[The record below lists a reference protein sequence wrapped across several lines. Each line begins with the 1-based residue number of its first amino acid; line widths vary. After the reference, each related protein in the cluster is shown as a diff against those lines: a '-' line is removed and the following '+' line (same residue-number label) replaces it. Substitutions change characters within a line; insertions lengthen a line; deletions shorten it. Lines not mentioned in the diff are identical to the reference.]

1 MQQRRDVYI
10 DNTQRHISDSL
21 WHLYNMTPVEKRDE
35 IVIYDTE
42 VFHLIIL
49 KSAINLI
56 DDIIIIRRSNK
67 YCTFLL

>member
-1 MQQRRDVYI
+1 MSII

-21 WHLYNMTPVEKRDE
+21 WHLYNNMTPVEKRDE

-56 DDIIIIRRSNK
+56 DDIIIW
-67 YCTFLL
+67 